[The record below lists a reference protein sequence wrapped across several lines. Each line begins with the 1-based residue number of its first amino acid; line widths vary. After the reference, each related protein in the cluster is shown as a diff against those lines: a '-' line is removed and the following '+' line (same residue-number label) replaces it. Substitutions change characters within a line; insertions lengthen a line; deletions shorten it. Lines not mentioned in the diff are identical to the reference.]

1 MKRYYITRFVCL
13 LVSGLM
19 MVPFSAIA
27 DPPPVSEDVTI
38 SAEVPTGTGTTTTT
52 TTTSGGGGG
61 GGGYTNPTSI
71 TFSGRAYP
79 LSKVI
84 VLKDGQTVVETIAGP
99 DAKFTVTLSNLSA
112 GSFTFSIYSED
123 SAGRRSTLFTI
134 PILITSGASTTIS
147 GIFLSPTIEIDKDE
161 VKKGDTLTIFGQTAP
176 NAEVTIEVHSD
187 EEFYTTIPADT
198 DGVYLNYFNTA
209 PLSYGEHHTQSKALL
224 SATSEVTSYS
234 KLLTFT
240 VGDKNI
246 FNETECLLKA
256 DLNDDCRV
264 NLIDFSILAFWYK
277 KPNPPQKDDLNSDG
291 KVDIVDFSIMAYYW
305 TG

>member
-1 MKRYYITRFVCL
+1 
-13 LVSGLM
+13 
-19 MVPFSAIA
+19 MVPFSVVA
-27 DPPPVSEDVTI
+27 DPPPIQNDVTI
-38 SAEVPTGTGTTTTT
+38 TAEVPTGTTTTTTTST

-61 GGGYTNPTSI
+61 GGYSNPTSV

-84 VLKDGQTVVETIAGP
+84 VLKDGQTAVETISGP
-99 DAKFTVTLSNLSA
+99 DAKFTVTLANLSS

-123 SAGRRSTLFTI
+123 SQGRRSTLFTI
-134 PILITSGASTTIS
+134 PILITNGASTTIS
-147 GIFLSPTIEIDKDE
+147 GIFLSPTIEIDKEE

-187 EEFYTTIPADT
+187 EELDTTIPADS

-209 PLSYGEHHTQSKALL
+209 PLSYGEHHTQSKAEL
-224 SATSEVTSYS
+224 SATNEITSYS
-234 KLLTFT
+234 NLLTFT

-246 FNETECLLKA
+246 FSEENCPIKA

-277 KPNPPQKDDLNSDG
+277 KPNPPQKDDLNSDN
-291 KVDIVDFSIMAYYW
+291 KIDIVDFSIMAYYW

>member
-1 MKRYYITRFVCL
+1 
-13 LVSGLM
+13 M
-19 MVPFSAIA
+19 MLVPFSVVA
-27 DPPPVSEDVTI
+27 DPPPVNEDVTI
-38 SAEVPTGTGTTTTT
+38 SAEVPTGTTT
-52 TTTSGGGGG
+52 TTTSTTSTSGGG

-79 LSKVI
+79 LSKVV
-84 VLKDGQTVVETIAGP
+84 VLKDGQDVVETIAGP
-99 DAKFTVTLSNLSA
+99 DAKFSVTLSNLSA

-134 PILITSGASTTIS
+134 PILITSGVSTTIS
-147 GIFLSPTIEIDKDE
+147 GIFLSPTIQIDKDE

-187 EEFYTTIPADT
+187 EELYTTIPSDG

-209 PLSYGEHHTQSKALL
+209 PLAYGEHHTQSKALL
-224 SATSEVTSYS
+224 STTNEVTSYS

-240 VGDKNI
+240 VGDKNV
-246 FNETECLLKA
+246 FSEVDCPTKA
-256 DLNDDCRV
+256 DLNDDCKV

-277 KPNPPQKDDLNSDG
+277 KPNPPQKDDLNSDN